1 MNYIK
6 NKLNSVSILGS
17 TGSIGTQTLEICK
30 ELNIKVSAI
39 SGNKNIN
46 LLERQIRLFKP
57 KIAAVL
63 DESLALVLKNRI
75 GDSFTKILSGQDGI
89 CEVATNYSSDM
100 VVSAISGVAGLIPTS
115 EAIKSGKNIALANKE
130 VLVTGGKLITDL
142 AKQKKVKL
150 LPVDSE
156 HSAIFQCLQA
166 NSNNNKNNVKKL
178 ILTASGGPFFSQNTT
193 NFEQITPEEALKH
206 PNWSMG
212 KKISIDSATMINKGL
227 EIIEAAHLF
236 DFNIDNIGVIVHKES
251 IIHSMIEFQDG
262 SFIAQ
267 LSTPSMK
274 IPIQY
279 ALTYPNHIKN
289 TQSNIKNL
297 DLVKLKNLSFYGINQ
312 DFFQNSINIC
322 KQAFKSGLSSCVIL
336 NSANEKAV
344 ELFLNNKIKFTDIIK
359 IIKFSL
365 EKFESPEITRLEQVE
380 LLDKKVKNNIENY
393 I

>member
-6 NKLNSVSILGS
+6 NELNSISILGS
-17 TGSIGTQTLEICK
+17 TGSIGTQTLEVCK

-46 LLERQIRLFKP
+46 LIEKQIRLFKP

-63 DESLALVLKNRI
+63 DEFLALILKNRVS
-75 GDSFTKILSGQDGI
+75 DSFTKILSGKDGI
-89 CEVATNYSSDM
+89 CEIATNYDSDI
-100 VVSAISGVAGLIPTS
+100 VVSAISGVAGLIPTA

-130 VLVTGGKLITDL
+130 VLVAGGKLITDL
-142 AKQKKVKL
+142 AKQKKIKL

-166 NSNNNKNNVKKL
+166 NSNNNKENVKKL
-178 ILTASGGPFFSQNTT
+178 ILTASGGPFFNLNITD
-193 NFEQITPEEALKH
+193 FEQITPEEALKH

-236 DFNIDNIGVIVHKES
+236 NFNIDNIDIIVHRES
-251 IIHSMIEFQDG
+251 VIHSMIEFQDG

-289 TQSNIKNL
+289 QKNNIKIL
-297 DLVKLKNLSFYGINQ
+297 DLIKLKKLSFHEINQ
-312 DFFQNSINIC
+312 DFFKKSINTC
-322 KQAFKSGLSSCVIL
+322 KQAFKSGLSSCVVL

-344 ELFLNNKIKFTDIIK
+344 ELFLNHKIKFTDIIK
-359 IIKFSL
+359 IIKSSL
-365 EKFESPEITRLEQVE
+365 EKFESSKITKLEQVE
-380 LLDKKVKNNIENY
+380 LLDKKVKNSIENY
-393 I
+393 V